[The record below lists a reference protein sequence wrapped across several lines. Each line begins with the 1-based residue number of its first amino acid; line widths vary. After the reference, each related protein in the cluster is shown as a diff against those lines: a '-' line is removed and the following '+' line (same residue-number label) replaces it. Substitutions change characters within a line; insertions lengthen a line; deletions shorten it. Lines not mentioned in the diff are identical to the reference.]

1 MDTSKV
7 RQIASKV
14 QLVSYY
20 CETCSLLQIELRP
33 RHKISRREEVLHPFA
48 DRSLCINE
56 LFEVDWVADGG
67 HVKLGIL

>member
-48 DRSLCINE
+48 DRCLRINK
-56 LFEVDWVADGG
+56 LFEIHWIPDGS
-67 HVKLGIL
+67 HVKLGVL